1 MLLNGNNGSKAHK
14 HMHCISKCLMKKV
27 VYLRER
33 NELLSVDNVE
43 SRDQLLNGNMK
54 KIIVP
59 SPLLDAE

>member
-1 MLLNGNNGSKAHK
+1 
-14 HMHCISKCLMKKV
+14 MKKV

-43 SRDQLLNGNMK
+43 SRDQSLNGNMK